1 MNLFYKKITEMLIII
16 RLYCSKTFK
25 NNESFKL
32 GVILML
38 KKLKVKMVFVY
49 IVAVTL
55 ASVFFLLF
63 SILYSYFR
71 GPSMAYNLLSEI
83 KNSSMEKVEKIEM
96 AINDN
101 NESMIQDIYMPKKRY
116 PGERIQVIKMNGT
129 IVADSNPGLNQ
140 NKEDAIPVQDALNY
154 LYLYS
159 KQLWEV
165 KHVDKLPFVVEIKK
179 DGQIWGMYI
188 ITIPSSSIPNVEN
201 ITSPPGTLFWV
212 ISLLITII
220 LIGFILLSVYGRIL
234 VNPILK
240 LSSIV
245 EQFAHGNLSAR
256 VDFLKRGDEI
266 GTLGR
271 DINVMAN
278 NLQEANKKIEVMDK
292 SRRYMVAAASHDL
305 RTPLTAVLAHA
316 EALENGIPENP
327 QQSLSVIHEKGLLL
341 KGLID
346 DLFELAS
353 LDAHEE
359 QWDRVRLNLTELVRR
374 EVVAIFPKLE
384 TAGVDIDIDI
394 PEEEFWV
401 NITPGKIDRVISNFL
416 ENALKYGASGN
427 WIRVRVFPKNN
438 WVCVEVAD
446 RGSGIPPEER
456 ERVFD
461 RFYRSDTAR
470 TSRMGGSGLGLS
482 IAREIILR
490 HDGRIG
496 VESPE
501 EGYTCFW
508 FELPLN

>member
-1 MNLFYKKITEMLIII
+1 MF
-16 RLYCSKTFK
+16 
-25 NNESFKL
+25 
-32 GVILML
+32 

-55 ASVFFLLF
+55 ASVFFILF
-63 SILYSYFR
+63 SMLYSYFR
-71 GPSMAYNLLSEI
+71 GPSMAYNLLADLKSSSSER
-83 KNSSMEKVEKIEM
+83 VEKIET
-96 AINDN
+96 ALNHN
-101 NESMIQDIYMPKKRY
+101 NESRIQEIFMPKKMY
-116 PGERIQVIKMNGT
+116 PGERIQVIKMDGS
-129 IVADSNPGLNQ
+129 VLADSHPGLSKNE
-140 NKEDAIPVQDALNY
+140 EDTIPIQEAVDY

-165 KHVDKLPFVVEIKK
+165 KYVDKLPFVVEIKK
-179 DGQIWGMYI
+179 DGQIWGLYI
-188 ITIPSSSIPNVEN
+188 ITIPSSSIPNVDH

-256 VDFLKRGDEI
+256 VEFKRMDEI

-271 DINVMAN
+271 DINVMAD
-278 NLQEANKKIEVMDK
+278 NLQKANRKIEELDK
-292 SRRYMVAAASHDL
+292 ARRYMVAAASHDL

-316 EALENGIPENP
+316 EALENGITDNP
-327 QQSLSVIHEKGLLL
+327 QASLSVIHNKGLLL

-353 LDAHEE
+353 LDAHQE

-374 EVVAIFPKLE
+374 EVVAIFPKVE
-384 TAGVDIDIDI
+384 TSGIEIDIDV
-394 PEEEFWV
+394 PEEEYWV
-401 NITPGKIDRVISNFL
+401 NITPGKIERVISNFL
-416 ENALKYGASGN
+416 ENALKYGAIGK
-427 WIRVRVFPKNN
+427 WMRVRLCSENN
-438 WVCVEVAD
+438 WVRVEVAD
-446 RGSGIPPEER
+446 RGSGISPEER

-496 VESPE
+496 VDSPE

-508 FELPLN
+508 FELPMI

>member
-1 MNLFYKKITEMLIII
+1 
-16 RLYCSKTFK
+16 
-25 NNESFKL
+25 
-32 GVILML
+32 ML

-49 IVAVTL
+49 IAAVTL
-55 ASVFFLLF
+55 ASVFFILF
-63 SILYSYFR
+63 SLLYSYYR
-71 GPSMAYNLLSEI
+71 GPSMAYNLLSDL
-83 KNSSMEKVEKIEM
+83 KNSTLERVEKIEK
-96 AINDN
+96 AIHNN
-101 NESMIQDIYMPKKRY
+101 NEPSIQDIYMPKKLY
-116 PGERIQVIKMNGT
+116 PGERIQVIKMNGS
-129 IVADSNPGLNQ
+129 VLADSDPGFNK
-140 NKEDAIPVQDALNY
+140 NKEDTIPLQEAVNY

-165 KHVDKLPFVVEIKK
+165 KYVDKLPYVVEIKK
-179 DGQIWGMYI
+179 DGQIWGLYI
-188 ITIPSSSIPNVEN
+188 ITIPSSSIPNVDH

-256 VDFLKRGDEI
+256 VNFFKRGDEI

-271 DINVMAN
+271 DINVMAD
-278 NLQEANKKIEVMDK
+278 NLQEANRKIEELDK
-292 SRRYMVAAASHDL
+292 ARRYMVAAASHDL

-316 EALENGIPENP
+316 EALENGITENP
-327 QQSLSVIHEKGLLL
+327 QQSLSVIHNKGLLL

-353 LDAHEE
+353 LDAHQEE
-359 QWDRVRLNLTELVRR
+359 WERVRLNLTELVRR

-384 TAGVDIDIDI
+384 TAGVEIDIHV
-394 PEEEFWV
+394 PEEEYWV
-401 NITPGKIDRVISNFL
+401 SITPGKIERVISNFL

-427 WIRVRVFPKNN
+427 WIMVRVCSQNN
-438 WVCVEVAD
+438 WVRVEVAD
-446 RGSGIPPEER
+446 RGSGISPEEI

-490 HDGRIG
+490 HDGKIG
-496 VESPE
+496 VDSPE

-508 FELPLN
+508 FELPMI